1 MVLFKKKNPFFPIF
15 AYIAAVKA
23 QCHTLLGRLEVI
35 GPGSAAAAGRRRY
48 AEEQE
53 RRWRR
58 ERQAIL
64 LSERQ
69 GRNLVRRGFARL

>member
-1 MVLFKKKNPFFPIF
+1 MR
-15 AYIAAVKA
+15 A
-23 QCHTLLGRLEVI
+23 QCHTLHGRLEVM
-35 GPGSAAAAGRRRY
+35 GPGTAAAAGRRRH

-69 GRNLVRRGFARL
+69 GRNIVRRGFAKL